1 MKPSRKRKT
10 ETRTRTRPG
19 RNCILSLFVLSFCF
33 ACGCSQAPAPAEDA
47 SDRTQSAQV
56 PAPEKKE
63 KKPVEFLQ
71 ADGTEIPQDLF
82 LLFLREQKA
91 AAVNRFAAE
100 EESLPADFW
109 TTPTEEGTPLEWAI
123 ERSTDEA
130 VRFVQLI
137 RLAVQEGILPTDDL
151 LVLEKQRLEENENR
165 QQSAEDEQPVYGN
178 ISFSRQNWVDYV
190 RKGLQ
195 QELVRAYENRTEAS
209 SQDLL
214 CLYAEESAQFTAPAS
229 FQLTVFHAGGQSE
242 DVTLVPAELGKE
254 ETEKQDLAARL
265 EQCTPGDVLEDVLWQ
280 SEPVTVVFAGIQKG
294 DPLPFEEVQDQLQQL
309 YARRKL
315 EDDLEERCARAA
327 IERNEEAFT
336 EVRMP

>member
-10 ETRTRTRPG
+10 ETRTRTHPG

-33 ACGCSQAPAPAEDA
+33 VTSCSKAPAPAEA
-47 SDRTQSAQV
+47 AADRTQSTAVRAPAQ
-56 PAPEKKE
+56 KE

-91 AAVNRFAAE
+91 AAVNRFVGE

-109 TTPTEEGTPLEWAI
+109 NIPAEEGTPLEWAM
-123 ERSTDEA
+123 ERATDEA

-151 LVLEKQRLEENENR
+151 QVLEEQRLEENGNR
-165 QQSAEDEQPVYGN
+165 QQSAEDQQPVYGN
-178 ISFSRQNWVDYV
+178 TSFSRQSWVDYV

-195 QELVRAYENRTEAS
+195 QELVRAYENRTEPS

-214 CLYAEESAQFTAPAS
+214 RLYAEESSQFARPAS

-265 EQCTPGDVLEDVLWQ
+265 EQCAPGDVLEDMLWQ
-280 SEPVTVVFAGIQKG
+280 SEPVTVVFTGLQEG

-309 YARRKL
+309 WARRQL
-315 EDDLEERCARAA
+315 EKDLEERCARAVV
-327 IERNEEAFT
+327 ERNEKAFA
-336 EVRMP
+336 EVEMP

>member
-1 MKPSRKRKT
+1 MKPSQKRKT
-10 ETRTRTRPG
+10 EIRTRTHPG

-33 ACGCSQAPAPAEDA
+33 AAGCSQAPASAEA
-47 SDRTQSAQV
+47 AADRTQSAPV
-56 PAPEKKE
+56 YAPEQKE
-63 KKPVEFLQ
+63 KKPVIFLQ

-91 AAVNRFAAE
+91 AAVNRFAGQ
-100 EESLPADFW
+100 EESLAADFW
-109 TTPTEEGTPLEWAI
+109 TTPTKEGIPLEWAKD
-123 ERSTDEA
+123 RATDEA

-137 RLAVQEGILPTDDL
+137 RLAVQEGILLTDDL
-151 LVLEKQRLEENENR
+151 QVLEEQRLEENENR

-178 ISFSRQNWVDYV
+178 TSFSRQSWVDYV

-214 CLYAEESAQFTAPAS
+214 RLYAEESSQFAAPAS

-265 EQCTPGDVLEDVLWQ
+265 EQCAPGDVLEDVLWQ
-280 SEPVTVVFAGIQKG
+280 SEPVTVVFAGIQEG

-315 EDDLEERCARAA
+315 DDDLEERCARAA
-327 IERNEEAFT
+327 IERNEEAFA
-336 EVRMP
+336 EVQMP